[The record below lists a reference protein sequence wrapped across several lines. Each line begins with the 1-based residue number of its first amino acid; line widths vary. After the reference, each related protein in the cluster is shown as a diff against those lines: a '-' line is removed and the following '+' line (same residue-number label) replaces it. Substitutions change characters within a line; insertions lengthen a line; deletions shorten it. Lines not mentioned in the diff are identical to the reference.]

1 LPEERP
7 RRRLLVTEVSGGERR
22 GEPVLITTF
31 YGLLIVLASVVTAVA
46 GLMVVRRLIPL
57 PIRKRNN
64 TATGTI
70 YAALYV
76 MFGVSVGFSLFLTWQ
91 QYNTARQVA
100 KNEAVAVEQIY
111 RLADRLPQPNR
122 SRVQD
127 LAVSYARG
135 VEEKEWSSMRQG
147 QESPRAKTHLEDL
160 RRSVQDFQP
169 RTDAQSDLY
178 SASLTELDELEAN
191 RELRLLA
198 VNEGI
203 PYIVWVV
210 LVAGGVLTV
219 AFTYLF
225 GIEPAWLHAVAVAGL
240 AMLVS
245 LVLHV
250 IGVLDYPFN
259 GGLQVQPDA
268 FEQVLREIRGNNQ
281 P

>member
-1 LPEERP
+1 MLGVEKE
-7 RRRLLVTEVSGGERR
+7 
-22 GEPVLITTF
+22 GEPLLTTF
-31 YGLLIVLASVVTAVA
+31 LYGLLIVLASVVAAVA
-46 GLMVVRRLIPL
+46 GLMVVQRLIPL
-57 PIRKRNN
+57 HVRERNN
-64 TATGTI
+64 TPTGAI

-111 RLADRLPQPNR
+111 RLADKLPESDR
-122 SRVQD
+122 TRVQD
-127 LAVSYARG
+127 LAVTYARG
-135 VEEKEWSSMRQG
+135 VIVEEWPSMSQG
-147 QESPRAKTHLEDL
+147 QESQRAKGHLEEL

-169 RTDAQSDLY
+169 QTNAQSDLY
-178 SASLTELDELEAN
+178 SESLAELDELEAN

-203 PYIVWVV
+203 PYILWIV
-210 LVAGGVLTV
+210 LVIGGVLTV

-240 AMLVS
+240 AILVS

-259 GGLQVQPDA
+259 SGVQVKPTA
-268 FEQVLREIRGNNQ
+268 FEQVLREIGSNNE

>member
-1 LPEERP
+1 MFM
-7 RRRLLVTEVSGGERR
+7 TF
-22 GEPVLITTF
+22 F
-31 YGLLIVLASVVTAVA
+31 YGLLIVLASVVAAVA
-46 GLMVVRRLIPL
+46 GLMLAQRLIPL
-57 PIRKRNN
+57 SLRERNN

-76 MFGVSVGFSLFLTWQ
+76 MFGVSVGFSLLLTWQ

-100 KNEAVAVEQIY
+100 KSEAVAVEQVY
-111 RLADRLPQPNR
+111 RLVDSLPEPDRTRIQKLT
-122 SRVQD
+122 
-127 LAVSYARG
+127 VSYARG
-135 VEEKEWSSMRQG
+135 VVEEEWPSMRQG
-147 QESPRAKTHLEDL
+147 QENQGAKTHLEEL
-160 RRSVQDFQP
+160 RRSVQGFQP

-191 RELRLLA
+191 RQLRLLA

-240 AMLVS
+240 ALMVS
-245 LVLHV
+245 LILHV

-259 GGLQVQPDA
+259 GGVQVQPDA
-268 FEQVLREIRGNNQ
+268 FEQVLREIGSKGSL
-281 P
+281 

>member
-1 LPEERP
+1 ML
-7 RRRLLVTEVSGGERR
+7 
-22 GEPVLITTF
+22 TTSF
-31 YGLLIVLASVVTAVA
+31 YGFLVVLVSVVVA
-46 GLMVVRRLIPL
+46 IGGLMVAQRLIPL
-57 PIRKRNN
+57 HLRERNN

-100 KNEAVAVEQIY
+100 KSEAVAVEQVY
-111 RLADRLPQPNR
+111 RLADSLPEPDR
-122 SRVQD
+122 GRVRA
-127 LAVSYARG
+127 LATSYARG
-135 VEEKEWSSMRQG
+135 VVEHEWPLMRQG
-147 QESPRAKTHLEDL
+147 QESPRATTDLEEL

-178 SASLTELDELEAN
+178 SESLTEVGELEAN

-198 VNEGI
+198 VDEGI

-210 LVAGGVLTV
+210 LVIGGVLTV

-240 AMLVS
+240 AILVS

-259 GGLQVQPDA
+259 SGVQVQPDA
-268 FEQVLREIRGNNQ
+268 FEQVLKEIGGKDE

>member
-1 LPEERP
+1 
-7 RRRLLVTEVSGGERR
+7 LLVAEAFSGEKEGEL
-22 GEPVLITTF
+22 VLITF
-31 YGLLIVLASVVTAVA
+31 LYGLLIVVASVAVA
-46 GLMVVRRLIPL
+46 IAGLRLTQRLIPL
-57 PIRKRNN
+57 HIRERNN
-64 TATGTI
+64 TPTGTI

-100 KNEAVAVEQIY
+100 KNEAVAVEQVY
-111 RLADRLPQPNR
+111 RLADRLPEPDR

-127 LAVSYARG
+127 LSASYARG
-135 VEEKEWSSMRQG
+135 VVEEEWSSMRQG
-147 QESPRAKTHLEDL
+147 QESPRAKTRLEEL

-169 RTDAQSDLY
+169 RTNAQSDLY
-178 SASLTELDELEAN
+178 SESLSELDELEAS

-203 PYIVWVV
+203 PYIVWIV
-210 LVAGGVLTV
+210 LVIGGVLTV

-225 GIEPAWLHAVAVAGL
+225 GIQPAWLHAVAVAGL
-240 AMLVS
+240 AILVS

-259 GGLQVQPDA
+259 SGVQVRPTA
-268 FEQVLREIRGNNQ
+268 FEQVLREIGSKVE

>member
-1 LPEERP
+1 MLTT
-7 RRRLLVTEVSGGERR
+7 LL
-22 GEPVLITTF
+22 
-31 YGLLIVLASVVTAVA
+31 YGLLIVVASVAAAVA
-46 GLMVVRRLIPL
+46 GLRIAQRLVPL
-57 PIRKRNN
+57 SKRERNN
-64 TATGTI
+64 TATGSI

-100 KNEAVAVEQIY
+100 KNEAVAVEQVY
-111 RLADRLPQPNR
+111 RLADKLPEPNR

-127 LAVSYARG
+127 LTVTYARG
-135 VEEKEWSSMRQG
+135 VVEEEWPSMRQG
-147 QESPRAKTHLEDL
+147 QESPRAKTRLEEL

-169 RTDAQSDLY
+169 RTSAQSDLY
-178 SASLTELDELEAN
+178 SESLSELDELEAN
-191 RELRLLA
+191 RELRLLS

-203 PYIVWVV
+203 PYIVWIV
-210 LVAGGVLTV
+210 LVIGGVLTV

-240 AMLVS
+240 ALVVS

-259 GGLQVQPDA
+259 SGVQVQPTA
-268 FEQVLREIRGNNQ
+268 FEQVLSEIGSKVE

>member
-1 LPEERP
+1 MF
-7 RRRLLVTEVSGGERR
+7 VTF
-22 GEPVLITTF
+22 F
-31 YGLLIVLASVVTAVA
+31 YGLLIVVASVVAAVA
-46 GLMVVRRLIPL
+46 GLMVARRLIPL
-57 PIRKRNN
+57 PVRERNN
-64 TATGTI
+64 TPTGTI

-91 QYNTARQVA
+91 EYNAARQIA
-100 KNEAVAVEQIY
+100 KNEAVAVEQVY
-111 RLADRLPQPNR
+111 RLAESLPEPDR

-135 VEEKEWSSMRQG
+135 VVEEEWPSMRRGRQSASVG
-147 QESPRAKTHLEDL
+147 TLADEL
-160 RRSVQDFQP
+160 RRGVQDSLP

-178 SASLTELDELEAN
+178 SASLAELDELEAN

-203 PYIVWVV
+203 PYIVWIALVV
-210 LVAGGVLTV
+210 GGVLTV
-219 AFTYLF
+219 SFTYLF

-240 AMLVS
+240 TILVS

-259 GGLQVQPDA
+259 GGVQVQPDA
-268 FEQVLREIRGNNQ
+268 FEQVLRGIGSKGS